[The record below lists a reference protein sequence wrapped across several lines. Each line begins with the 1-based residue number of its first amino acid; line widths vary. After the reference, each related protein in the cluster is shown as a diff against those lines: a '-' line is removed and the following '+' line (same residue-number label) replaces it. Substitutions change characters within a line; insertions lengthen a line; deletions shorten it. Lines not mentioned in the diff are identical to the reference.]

1 MDIQDYLSKVE
12 DPRVVGRCKHKLS
25 DILVIAL
32 ASYLCG
38 GEDYESMHELCLER
52 GASLRPP
59 VELPN
64 GCPSVD
70 TFERVLQ
77 RIEPQS
83 LYACL
88 QVYGKELISDL
99 DGKHIAIDG
108 KRLKGSK
115 KKTGSTHIL
124 SAWVDEVGLSLAQE
138 TVAEKRNELQ
148 AIPEVLDSLDLSGA
162 VISIDAMGTQTNITE
177 QIIQSEADYILSL
190 KSNQKHLY
198 EDVRDCFTG
207 QYRCHRY
214 ETLEKDHGRIEKRT
228 YTTLPASEVFD
239 EGEYSQWQG
248 LRV

>member
-1 MDIQDYLSKVE
+1 
-12 DPRVVGRCKHKLS
+12 
-25 DILVIAL
+25 
-32 ASYLCG
+32 
-38 GEDYESMHELCLER
+38 MHELCLER

-83 LYACL
+83 LCL
-88 QVYGKELISDL
+88 SSSLWERADQRLE
-99 DGKHIAIDG
+99 GKHIAIDG

-138 TVAEKRNELQ
+138 SVAEKRNELQ

-162 VISIDAMGTQTNITE
+162 VISIDAMGTQTNIAE

-190 KSNQKHLY
+190 KGNQKHLY

-207 QYRCHRY
+207 QYQVSS
-214 ETLEKDHGRIEKRT
+214 L
-228 YTTLPASEVFD
+228 
-239 EGEYSQWQG
+239 
-248 LRV
+248 